1 MRIDRKRKLPA
12 TTFMMALPDVESE
25 AYMEAC
31 AEKSQEVD
39 PARVNGMSR
48 EEILRQFYQTVNYSR
63 KGDGWQYDFDRVAE
77 GKAVRD
83 LIDANSKSYRHGW
96 DKNDSPFTQKAG
108 RYWGE
113 INFCVR

>member
-1 MRIDRKRKLPA
+1 MHQENFYSLHVIPTVDLGLFEFDAKDILNVRIDRKRKLPA

-48 EEILRQFYQTVNYSR
+48 EEILSNFTN
-63 KGDGWQYDFDRVAE
+63 
-77 GKAVRD
+77 RD
-83 LIDANSKSYRHGW
+83 LQPQRRWLAI
-96 DKNDSPFTQKAG
+96 
-108 RYWGE
+108 
-113 INFCVR
+113 